1 MGLLG
6 LRVPGAMVEDV
17 DLEAGAVSP
26 HAESSDQDSQEV
38 NQVGSL
44 PMSTMPLT
52 PMILCRPLGSS
63 QAVNSDL
70 NSITHVKTTVTPLPA
85 VIVDVF
91 INGGCARLRAA
102 YVACVSDRI
111 IGLRSAAVRP
121 LNEEAQT
128 VGPGSQSPG
137 FGSIVPLL
145 NLLMNLVTI
154 LMLVLLLLLMVLL
167 VTMILV

>member
-1 MGLLG
+1 
-6 LRVPGAMVEDV
+6 
-17 DLEAGAVSP
+17 
-26 HAESSDQDSQEV
+26 
-38 NQVGSL
+38 
-44 PMSTMPLT
+44 MPLT
-52 PMILCRPLGSS
+52 PMVRRQPHGSS
-63 QAVNSDL
+63 QAVGSGPNST
-70 NSITHVKTTVTPLPA
+70 IHVKTTVTPLPA

-91 INGGCARLRAA
+91 INGGCALLRAA

-111 IGLRSAAVRP
+111 IGLRSAAVRL

-145 NLLMNLVTI
+145 NLLMSLVTI

-167 VTMILV
+167 ITMILA